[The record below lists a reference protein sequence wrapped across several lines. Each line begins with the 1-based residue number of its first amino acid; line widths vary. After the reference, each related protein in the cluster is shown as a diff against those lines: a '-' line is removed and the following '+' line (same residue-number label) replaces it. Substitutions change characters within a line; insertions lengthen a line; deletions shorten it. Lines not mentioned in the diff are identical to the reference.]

1 MDTVVNQQ
9 LPLSV
14 INEGLDFILGHFE
27 EPVWPRTISTKT
39 TEGRQVLVYNKEEAL
54 ARFKQSNYMDCRINA
69 YPNYVEFQGIN
80 RQPPNFI
87 FIYIDTSTFKTER
100 AFNMAI
106 NKTCRNIKQMFSG
119 AAIPTIVLTGNGVH
133 FYQPVKLVHN
143 KAYVLEE
150 IDIFSEFVDHTDKN
164 KDLSTRFMRFA
175 EEFFTGSKYDPAHR
189 PSIRSCLVRVPYTLN
204 SKCIG
209 PETSEYIKDPE
220 VRIIQRW
227 DGQRPAINYILRDF
241 RRWLI
246 DDKIKEKLE
255 LQSRQKDLR
264 RLRNKRSYG
273 YYNNYNNSN
282 SSSAYY
288 NRLEKLLQTPIP
300 DHRKFVC
307 YWLLSRYLINIRH
320 LGYEQA
326 YAAMK
331 NWLCKCNEAGR
342 LSPSPIAFNTLIKN
356 DIKDA
361 QKSGKLPVGEKL
373 LKEMNEELYKILL
386 SL

>member
-1 MDTVVNQQ
+1 MDTVDNQQ
-9 LPLSV
+9 LPLNIV
-14 INEGLDFILGHFE
+14 NEGLDFILGHFQ
-27 EPVWPRTISTKT
+27 EPVWPRTISTKA
-39 TEGRQVLVYNKEEAL
+39 TEGRQVLTYNKKEAL
-54 ARFKQSNYMDCRINA
+54 ARFKQANYLDCRINA
-69 YPNYVEFQGIN
+69 YPAYVEFKGIN

-87 FIYIDTSTFKTER
+87 FIDIDRSTFKTKR

-106 NKTCRNIKQMFSG
+106 NNTHNNIKETLG
-119 AAIPTIVLTGNGVH
+119 GDANPTILLTGNGIH
-133 FYQPVKLVHN
+133 FYQPAKLVHD

-150 IDIFSEFVDHTDKN
+150 IDIFSEFVDH
-164 KDLSTRFMRFA
+164 
-175 EEFFTGSKYDPAHR
+175 TGSKYDPAHR

-204 SKCIG
+204 SKCID
-209 PETSEYIKDPE
+209 PETHTHIKDPE
-220 VRIIQRW
+220 IKIIQRW
-227 DGQRPAINYILRDF
+227 DGNRPAINYILRDF

-255 LQSRQKDLR
+255 LQSRQRDPR
-264 RLRNKRSYG
+264 RLKNKCSYG
-273 YYNNYNNSN
+273 YCNNYNNSN
-282 SSSAYY
+282 SSVYY

-307 YWLLSRYLINIRH
+307 YWLLSRYLINVKH
-320 LGYEQA
+320 LGYEQV

-331 NWLCKCNEAGR
+331 KWFHKCNEAKG
-342 LSPSPIAFNTLIKN
+342 LSPSPRAFDTLLKN